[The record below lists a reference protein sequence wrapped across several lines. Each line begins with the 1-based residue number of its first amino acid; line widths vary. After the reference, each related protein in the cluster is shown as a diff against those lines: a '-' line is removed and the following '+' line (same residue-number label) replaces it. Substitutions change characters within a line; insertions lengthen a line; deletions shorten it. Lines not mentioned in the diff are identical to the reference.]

1 MNKNSIQRKCG
12 APGCDDPDCHDP
24 KNHGF
29 DVIRPLRGRTIYY
42 GRIKGVSKGT
52 GTSTTTRKYVN
63 ARTTPYPKQVAIEY
77 SGVRKHGKGGRSEF
91 INQPLAKGQKADA
104 GHIFG
109 RQYGGIGN
117 QKAAV
122 FPQHPQT
129 NRGNKYKGAA
139 TRHLWREHEDN
150 VRSLAHRGLRV
161 RVAVTLRDQR
171 RLSYQRACECGLV
184 YPPAAKVCSDC
195 GRALT

>member
-1 MNKNSIQRKCG
+1 MNKNNSIQRKCG

-29 DVIRPLRGRTIYY
+29 DAIRPLRGRTVYY
-42 GRIKGVSKGT
+42 GKIRKLKRGT

-63 ARTTPYPKQVAIEY
+63 STAPYPKQVSIEC
-77 SGVRKHGKGGRSEF
+77 SGVRKPGKGGRSEF

-109 RQYGGIGN
+109 RQYGGFGN

-150 VRSLAHRGLRV
+150 VRSMAHRGLGP
-161 RVAVTLRDQR
+161 RVAVTIRDQR
-171 RLSYQRACECGLV
+171 RLMYQRACVCGLI
-184 YPPAAKVCSDC
+184 YPLGAKVCTDC
-195 GRALT
+195 GRKLT